1 MIAFHKST
9 NLKQLIGTNT
19 IRNNQKFLTPT
30 QTATQFEFLYRD
42 TIIFE
47 MKSKNYDFL
56 ESKKNIRS
64 GVFRIKNLN

>member
-9 NLKQLIGTNT
+9 SLKQLIGTNT
-19 IRNNQKFLTPT
+19 IRNNQKFLTST

-47 MKSKNYDFL
+47 MKSKNRDFL
-56 ESKKNIRS
+56 ESKKNIRR
-64 GVFRIKNLN
+64 GGFRIKKLN